1 MNPSHYFLSLG
12 HRRATQKLSRLVF
25 DQQIRD
31 QSQLPDLYVIGFQL
45 SLFSCGVFPLSFS
58 LELAGL
64 HLTFPS
70 LTGAA
75 IHDRHQS
82 MIRAFS
88 SGLRTIKGD
97 SRPSNQ
103 YDTTDLDAL
112 TYNLLANPTH
122 GGLGL
127 LVYAR
132 NDTLFRNVISVKTA
146 ETSCGFLNLMNN
158 KGAVGVR
165 LTIQPSDIRVP
176 PPKNPSKELVLT
188 FVNAHLA
195 AHDAGILERNRNYQ
209 TIVNRLLFENKHTIY
224 DTSHLF
230 FMGDLNYRI
239 SLTPLLTSNLNPM
252 SKEILAQAIQ
262 EDRHSCLFPE
272 HDTLSH
278 QHSARNVLV
287 GLREAPI
294 TFKPTYKYKL
304 DAGNQFVN
312 FDHRLPGWTDRI
324 LVGSWDD
331 DERSSSSLSSGKSS
345 AQILAYQS
353 VPEFDESDHKPVFAV
368 IDLPRWTEDRAN
380 PSFLHDRPHI
390 VIDARWKEKKV
401 MGMILDKLCGLVLLL
416 AVLVGFG
423 DIPFGLINI
432 VLISLFGWKWSHW
445 EWA

>member
-1 MNPSHYFLSLG
+1 MTASHQDRPLRIRCMSYNLNRG
-12 HRRATQKLSRLVF
+12 RVTQKLSRLVF

-31 QSQLPDLYVIGFQL
+31 QSQLPDLYVIGFQ
-45 SLFSCGVFPLSFS
+45 
-58 LELAGL
+58 ELAGL

-97 SRPSNQ
+97 SHPPNQ
-103 YDTTDLDAL
+103 HDTMDLDAL

-132 NDTLFRNVISVKTA
+132 NDTLFRNVLSVKTA

-165 LTIQPSDIRVP
+165 LTIQPSDNRVP

-209 TIVNRLLFENKHTIY
+209 SIVNRLLFENKHTIY

-252 SKEILAQAIQ
+252 SKETLAQAIH
-262 EDRHSCLFPE
+262 EDRHSSLFPE
-272 HDTLSH
+272 HDTLTH

-304 DAGNQFVN
+304 DAGNQLVS

-331 DERSSSSLSSGKSS
+331 DEGSSSSPGQKSS

-353 VPEFDESDHKPVFAV
+353 LPEYDESDHKPVFAV
-368 IDLPRWTEDRAN
+368 IDLPRWTEDRPN

-390 VIDARWKEKKV
+390 VIDARRKEKMV
-401 MGMILDKLCGLVLLL
+401 TGMILDKLCGLVLLL

-423 DIPFGLINI
+423 NIPFGLINI
-432 VLISLFGWKWSHW
+432 ALISLFGWNWSRW
-445 EWA
+445 ESA